1 MRSASRLSPLHEKPK
16 NFIDEVLDG
25 LDTMMGVSPLSE
37 EDLKSPEGATQ
48 ANLVQRME
56 ERDKAAPPS
65 DALSKPSVAI
75 FFFVLALVPTL
86 ISIAALKSGVRPL
99 GL

>member
-1 MRSASRLSPLHEKPK
+1 
-16 NFIDEVLDG
+16 
-25 LDTMMGVSPLSE
+25 MMGVSPLSE

-56 ERDKAAPPS
+56 ERDKVAPPS